1 MGKLYIN
8 IVVSYLKLCMHFLA
22 IIKNQRRLHV
32 KDHQSNAHS
41 DSSDDCNIDG
51 HVQYAVLLPDAFAVL
66 DLT

>member
-1 MGKLYIN
+1 M
-8 IVVSYLKLCMHFLA
+8 LCFIA
-22 IIKNQRRLHV
+22 NDKNERRLPV

-41 DSSDDCNIDG
+41 DSSDDCNVDG